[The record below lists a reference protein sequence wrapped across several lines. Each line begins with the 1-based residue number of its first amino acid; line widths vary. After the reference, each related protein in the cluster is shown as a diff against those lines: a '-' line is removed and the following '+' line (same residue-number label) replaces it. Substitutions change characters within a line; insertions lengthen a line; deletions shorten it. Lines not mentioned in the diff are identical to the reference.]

1 MPNIR
6 NRLVVFGCLLCSA
19 ALALTAC
26 GSGGVPLKE
35 DTAVILPT
43 AAETY
48 TAPIGDAALEYTG
61 TATLYLPRHDGTRLI
76 SLTGDVTFSAARL
89 DAESIVR
96 ALLLH
101 PGDGVASPLGGEV
114 KLSLYGV
121 NPVETSGDV
130 ATVNLA
136 ASALQLDRKAL
147 YLCGQAIANTLTE
160 LPGIRYVNLLV
171 MDKQIGLDIGSTLPA
186 GAFTRNVG
194 TDVGAVYEQALSQRV
209 QAGEQAEAGRFSA
222 TVALYFPLSSVF
234 GMMAEARNIAF
245 SSQTSA
251 DMVTRILQELGEGP
265 VTVEGSPALPLLS
278 ELLVSPPEVADIAE
292 GGGRSIALRF
302 DAALD
307 DMLSTMGVSRASCMA
322 SLCYTLSSFIPNVT
336 SISVMIGEE
345 AVDHLML
352 GATAGLLLENGQLT
366 RSDFAS
372 LLMDGCTL
380 YFADAKGEA
389 LAQTKRPILYYLRT
403 NPRALLLE
411 LFRGPND
418 ADSVRELQP
427 VIPPDSLSDAD
438 ILGLSM
444 NGRTLLVNFS
454 RTWVTA
460 GGTLTR
466 TQDRLLAYAIVNTL
480 LCGEQARRVQFFTGG
495 QTPDDRTGEIDWAG
509 PFYRSFGISN
519 AE

>member
-1 MPNIR
+1 M
-6 NRLVVFGCLLCSA
+6 GCLLCA
-19 ALALTAC
+19 TTLALTAC
-26 GSGGVPLKE
+26 GNGGVPLKE
-35 DTAVILPT
+35 ETAVALPT

-48 TAPIGDAALEYTG
+48 AAPIGDAALEYTG
-61 TATLYLPRHDGTRLI
+61 TAAFYLPRHDGTRLI

-96 ALLLH
+96 ALLLQ

-114 KLSLYGV
+114 KLSLYGA

-171 MDKQIGLDIGSTLPA
+171 MDKQIGLDIASTLPT

-194 TDVGAVYEQALSQRV
+194 ADVGAVYEQALSQRA
-209 QAGEQAEAGRFSA
+209 QADELPDAKRFSA
-222 TVALYFPLSSVF
+222 TVALYFPLSSVY
-234 GMMAEARNIAF
+234 GMMSEARNIAF
-245 SSQTSA
+245 TSQSPA

-265 VTVEGSPALPLLS
+265 VTVEGSPPLPLLS
-278 ELLVSPPEVADIAE
+278 ELLASPPEVSETAD
-292 GGGRSIALRF
+292 GGGRTIALRF

-307 DMLSTMGVSRASCMA
+307 DMLQTMGVSRASCMA
-322 SLCYTLSSFIPNVT
+322 SLCYTLSTFMPNVK
-336 SISVMIGEE
+336 SISVTVGDE
-345 AVDHLML
+345 AIDHLML
-352 GATAGLLLENGQLT
+352 GATAGLLLENGLMT
-366 RSDFAS
+366 RSDFAP

-411 LFRGPND
+411 LFRGPAD
-418 ADSVRELQP
+418 ADSVRGLQP
-427 VIPPDSLSDAD
+427 VIAPDSLSDAD

-444 NGRTLLVNFS
+444 NGNTLLVNFS
-454 RTWVTA
+454 RAWVA
-460 GGTLTR
+460 SGGTLTP
-466 TQDRLLAYAIVNTL
+466 TQDRLLAYALVNTL
-480 LCGEQARRVQFFTGG
+480 LCGEQARRVQFFTAG
-495 QTPDDRTGEIDWAG
+495 QTPEDLTGEIDWAG
-509 PFYRSFGISN
+509 PFYRNFGISN